1 LRADNKEKEEIKDNK
16 EKEEIKDNKEKE
28 EIKDNK
34 EKEDIRNNKG
44 MEESI
49 GEKEEGEFSGDEEDE
64 EDAGSRPESE
74 KHSSTTH
81 TNSEQ
86 TEFPYQRSST
96 SPTTQHLSNIIQ
108 PKLTSHKARGILNPS
123 SDYDKPFR
131 ELTITT
137 GIERT
142 IKQGRQEN
150 NYTLRQIIT
159 QLPSKR
165 KLNSPDH
172 DGENCPPRGR
182 SRPEST
188 DSQTG
193 EDRWWPSLR

>member
-1 LRADNKEKEEIKDNK
+1 VDNKKKEDIEDNKEKEDIEDNKEKEDIKDNK
-16 EKEEIKDNKEKE
+16 EKEEIG
-28 EIKDNK
+28 
-34 EKEDIRNNKG
+34 NNKG
-44 MEESI
+44 TEELI
-49 GEKEEGEFSGDEEDE
+49 GEKEEGEISGDEEE
-64 EDAGSRPESE
+64 EDDAGSRPESE

-81 TNSEQ
+81 NNSEQ
-86 TEFPYQRSST
+86 TEFPPQKSST
-96 SPTTQHLSNIIQ
+96 SPTAQHLSNIIL
-108 PKLTSHKARGILNPS
+108 PKLTSHKARGILNPN

-137 GIERT
+137 GIKRT
-142 IKQGRQEN
+142 IRQGRQEN
-150 NYTLRQIIT
+150 NYTLRQVIT

-188 DSQTG
+188 DSRAG
-193 EDRWWPSLR
+193 EGRWWPSL